1 MAPQLLQVNYKFN
14 GSRADFERE
23 FGTVAVEIAKVPGLR
38 WKMWL
43 VNEAES
49 SGGGCYLFDD
59 EASLLAYLAGP
70 VITALK
76 SHPAFSQLS
85 VQTFAVLERPT
96 AVTRGPLDVGSGMTQ
111 NPEEVT
117 Q

>member
-1 MAPQLLQVNYKFN
+1 MSPQLLQINYQFK

-23 FGTVAVEIAKVPGLR
+23 FGPVAAEIAKVPGLR

-49 SGGGCYLFDD
+49 SGGGCYLFND
-59 EASLLAYLAGP
+59 EASLRAYLGSP
-70 VITALK
+70 VIAALK

-85 VQTFAVLERPT
+85 VQTFAVLEGPT
-96 AVTRGPLDVGSGMTQ
+96 AVTRGPVGVGSGG
-111 NPEEVT
+111 
-117 Q
+117 